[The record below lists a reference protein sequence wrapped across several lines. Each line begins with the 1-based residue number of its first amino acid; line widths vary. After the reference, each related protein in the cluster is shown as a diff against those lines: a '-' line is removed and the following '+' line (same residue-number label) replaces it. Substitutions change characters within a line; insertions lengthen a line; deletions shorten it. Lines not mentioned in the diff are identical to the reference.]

1 QPGGEVAPPAVGP
14 RAREPAAVGDPRRR
28 RDDGPAGRA
37 AGLRD
42 VLARARGERRGR
54 PGVPRSPARLSPRST
69 RRLSA
74 APRRRRL
81 AALPA
86 PSPRHRRVLRRPLPP
101 LRAFGYNKSVI
112 KIAPSILSADFA
124 ALATDIARV
133 EAGGADQLHVDVMD
147 GRFVPN
153 ITIGPLVVAAI
164 RKRTRLPLDAH
175 LIIVEPDR
183 YVPGSVAGLVAAG
196 ADMVTVHV
204 EACTHLQ
211 RALAH
216 IRELGA
222 RAGVALNP
230 STPPTALEFVLDEL
244 DLVLVMSVNP
254 GFGGQSFIPS
264 AHRKLREIKKLVA
277 TRPIDVSVDG
287 GVKADLAKSL
297 VEAGAS
303 PLPPRPPLPG
313 PPTPPSPLLH

>member
-1 QPGGEVAPPAVGP
+1 
-14 RAREPAAVGDPRRR
+14 
-28 RDDGPAGRA
+28 
-37 AGLRD
+37 
-42 VLARARGERRGR
+42 
-54 PGVPRSPARLSPRST
+54 
-69 RRLSA
+69 
-74 APRRRRL
+74 
-81 AALPA
+81 
-86 PSPRHRRVLRRPLPP
+86 
-101 LRAFGYNKSVI
+101 VI

-124 ALATDIARV
+124 ALAADIARV

-164 RKRTRLPLDAH
+164 RKRTRLPLDVH
-175 LIIVEPDR
+175 LMIVEPER
-183 YVPGSVAGLVAAG
+183 YVADFVAAG

-230 STPPTALEFVLDEL
+230 STPPSALEFVLDDL

-264 AHRKLREIKKLVA
+264 SRQKLREVKTLLG
-277 TRPIDVSVDG
+277 TRPIDISIDG
-287 GVKADLAKSL
+287 GVKAELAKSL
-297 VEAGAS
+297 VQDGAS
-303 PLPPRPPLPG
+303 ILVAGSAVFGAADPAAAVRAIRAAA
-313 PPTPPSPLLH
+313 TA

>member
-1 QPGGEVAPPAVGP
+1 
-14 RAREPAAVGDPRRR
+14 
-28 RDDGPAGRA
+28 
-37 AGLRD
+37 
-42 VLARARGERRGR
+42 
-54 PGVPRSPARLSPRST
+54 
-69 RRLSA
+69 
-74 APRRRRL
+74 
-81 AALPA
+81 
-86 PSPRHRRVLRRPLPP
+86 
-101 LRAFGYNKSVI
+101 VI

-164 RKRTRLPLDAH
+164 RKRTRLPLDVH
-175 LIIVEPDR
+175 LMIVEPER
-183 YVPGSVAGLVAAG
+183 YVADFVAAG

-230 STPPTALEFVLDEL
+230 STPPAALEFVLDEL

-264 AHRKLREIKKLVA
+264 AHRKLREVKTLVG
-277 TRPIDVSVDG
+277 TRPIDISVDG
-287 GVKADLAKSL
+287 GAKTDIAKSL
-297 VEAGAS
+297 VEDGASTLVAGSAVFHAKDYAGAIAKLRAHRAPGGNPS
-303 PLPPRPPLPG
+303 RP
-313 PPTPPSPLLH
+313 